1 MSHSPQP
8 ARWLPFVVLG
18 IGLAA
23 ISFGAIFARL
33 AQAEGVSSL
42 AVATWRL
49 GFAALIITPVAL
61 LQSRHELARLTRRQ
75 IGMALAA
82 GFFLAL
88 HFATWFS
95 SLEYTSVASS
105 TALVTTNPLWIGLAS
120 FLIFR
125 ETPTKMMIG
134 GIALSFAGSLFIF
147 WSDSQSASAGSN
159 PMLGNLLA
167 LIGSWCFSAYLLIG
181 RRLRAGLGLPAYIWL
196 AYGAAALFLFAA
208 SGAGGVE
215 LFTLSN
221 TAWLV
226 LLAMALGPQLLGQSA
241 YNWSL
246 RQVSP
251 TIVAVVTLG
260 ETVGSAM
267 LAWILEHDGHKPGF
281 LIGGVPLNF
290 GVSARLGEGRFVV
303 VEADEYDTAFFDKRA
318 KFVHYRPRTAILH
331 NLEHDHADIYPDV
344 AAIQRQF
351 HLLLRAMPG
360 NGRLVVTA
368 RDRHLAEVLEMGCWT
383 PVERYAVD
391 PPPGGT

>member
-1 MSHSPQP
+1 MSDTSQP

-18 IGLAA
+18 IGLTA

-42 AVATWRL
+42 TVATWRL
-49 GFAALIITPVAL
+49 GLAALIITPIAL

-75 IGMALAA
+75 IGMALVA

-88 HFATWFS
+88 HFATWIS

-125 ETPTKMMIG
+125 ETPTKMMMG

-147 WSDSQSASAGSN
+147 WSDSQTASAGSN

-167 LIGSWCFSAYLLIG
+167 LVGSWCFSAYLLIG

-226 LLAMALGPQLLGQSA
+226 LLAMALGPQLLGHTA

-246 RQVSP
+246 RYVSA
-251 TIVAVVTLG
+251 TFVAVVTLG
-260 ETVGSAM
+260 EPVGSALM
-267 LAWILEHDGHKPGF
+267 AF
-281 LIGGVPLNF
+281 LIF
-290 GVSARLGEGRFVV
+290 GEGFAPLQFVG
-303 VEADEYDTAFFDKRA
+303 FS
-318 KFVHYRPRTAILH
+318 
-331 NLEHDHADIYPDV
+331 
-344 AAIQRQF
+344 
-351 HLLLRAMPG
+351 LLLVG
-360 NGRLVVTA
+360 IY
-368 RDRHLAEVLEMGCWT
+368 LAAKG
-383 PVERYAVD
+383 ERS
-391 PPPGGT
+391 